1 MLSLTS
7 PLNTLDQHVNDFRIH
22 LHTWICCEH
31 DFAIVEVPDE
41 DLKKIEADIALAVK
55 GMREEGTPT
64 ARNFEGCILGSAISS
79 STLYS

>member
-22 LHTWICCEH
+22 LQTWILCEH

-64 ARNFEGCILGSAISS
+64 ARNFEGCILGSAISNR
-79 STLYS
+79 TLHS